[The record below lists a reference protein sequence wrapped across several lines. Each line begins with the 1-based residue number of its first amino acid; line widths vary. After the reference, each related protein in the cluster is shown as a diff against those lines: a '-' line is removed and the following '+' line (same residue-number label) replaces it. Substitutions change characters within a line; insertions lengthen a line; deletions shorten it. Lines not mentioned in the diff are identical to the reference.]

1 MENLRKTGPGLLA
14 LSSFSPVAVHRANGF
29 RERKDAVFPIVHT
42 PYDFYERI

>member
-1 MENLRKTGPGLLA
+1 VETWQNGTWPV
-14 LSSFSPVAVHRANGF
+14 SSLKFSPAAVHRVNGF